1 MFPITHIIF
10 AQKVP
15 TSVGIFSS
23 ATIRFEISF
32 RLLIFSFYFL
42 YLFAP
47 ILLKLKATS
56 VYKTKTDFTNNI
68 NITYTFDYIKYLTT
82 LNN

>member
-32 RLLIFSFYFL
+32 RFAYFL
-42 YLFAP
+42 F
-47 ILLKLKATS
+47 ILSLSFRYDSLEIEGH
-56 VYKTKTDFTNNI
+56 FGI
-68 NITYTFDYIKYLTT
+68 
-82 LNN
+82 